1 MHLDFA
7 LPVDGDLLAGI
18 KRHDKQAQKS
28 VMDYSYHVPLTE
40 YNDKVTDYS
49 HNVPINSSSITYT
62 SASVHAIT
70 LCAY

>member
-18 KRHDKQAQKS
+18 ERHDQQAAKS

-40 YNDKVTDYS
+40 YNEKVRTLLSDS
-49 HNVPINSSSITYT
+49 KKDAVQCMHLC
-62 SASVHAIT
+62 HAT
-70 LCAY
+70 CRV